1 MNLHYAPAL
10 YDLADRLADNIG
22 PFLGV
27 HWRMENVPVQNL
39 AWCAA
44 SLVSVLHGLLK
55 DDVTGENLRH
65 VWLATDYPYVSLADA
80 DGAGFMSDKNGDGD
94 RDEGDGRRE
103 RSPARHG
110 TPKSSTFKVLT
121 PEHDDAIA
129 VLREAFQPGGDLDA
143 WKLSDLSE
151 QLRRYP
157 YVEGRVGIDEEL
169 LGDSGVH
176 GILDKLVVVQSQVF
190 VGGSKECSKVSSFS
204 KQVVEARRTL
214 FEADQGGIDIH
225 NVIEYFGEW

>member
-1 MNLHYAPAL
+1 MNLHYAPSL
-10 YDLADRLADNIG
+10 YDLADRLADNVG

-44 SLVSVLHGLLK
+44 SLVSVLHGLLE
-55 DDVTGENLRH
+55 DNVVGENVRH
-65 VWLATDYPYVSLADA
+65 VWLATDYPYVSLAEA
-80 DGAGFMSDKNGDGD
+80 SGAGFILDKIGDGD
-94 RDEGDGRRE
+94 ENDARRE
-103 RSPARHG
+103 RSLARHG
-110 TPKSSTFKVLT
+110 AQKSSTFKVLT

-157 YVEGRVGIDEEL
+157 YVEGRINIDEEL
-169 LGDSGVH
+169 LDDSGVR
-176 GILDKLVVVQSQVF
+176 GILDKLVVVRSQVF
-190 VGGSKECSKVSSFS
+190 VGGSKDCSKVSSFS
-204 KQVVEARRTL
+204 KQVVEARQIL
-214 FEADQGGIDIH
+214 FDKDKNGADIR

>member
-1 MNLHYAPAL
+1 
-10 YDLADRLADNIG
+10 
-22 PFLGV
+22 V

-44 SLVSVLHGLLK
+44 SLVSVLHGMLE
-55 DDVTGENLRH
+55 DNVIGENVRN
-65 VWLATDYPYVSLADA
+65 VWLATDYPYVSLAEA
-80 DGAGFMSDKNGDGD
+80 SGAGFMLDKNGDGD
-94 RDEGDGRRE
+94 GDENDGRRE
-103 RSPARHG
+103 RSPARQG
-110 TPKSSTFKVLT
+110 AQKSSTFKVFT

-157 YVEGRVGIDEEL
+157 YVEGRISIDEEL
-169 LGDSGVH
+169 LDDSGVR

-190 VGGSKECSKVSSFS
+190 VGGSKDCSKVSSFS
-204 KQVVEARRTL
+204 KQVVEARR
-214 FEADQGGIDIH
+214 
-225 NVIEYFGEW
+225 